1 MGCGY
6 TGRLQEINMISA
18 IVLAAGQSRR
28 MGSPKINLPWGM
40 KTVLGQVVGTL
51 LEAGLDEIILVTGAH
66 TVVGVD
72 EFVKQGVKLAYNPD
86 YTSGEM
92 LSSFQVGIQF
102 TALESQATLLAL
114 GDQPQM
120 ELAVVRAVVQV
131 YTARRPRILI
141 PSYQMRRGHPGVV
154 SRELWGEIL
163 SMTPP
168 ATLREF
174 LNAHANEI
182 AYLNVTTETVIQD
195 LDTPEDYERFRPR

>member
-1 MGCGY
+1 
-6 TGRLQEINMISA
+6 MISA

-28 MGSPKINLPWGM
+28 MGSPKINLPWGRR
-40 KTVLGQVVGTL
+40 TVLGQVVGTL

-66 TVVGVD
+66 PVVGVD
-72 EFVKQGVKLAYNPD
+72 EFLKQGVKLAYNPD
-86 YTSGEM
+86 YASGEM
-92 LSSFQVGIQF
+92 LSSFQVGLKS
-102 TALESQATLLAL
+102 AAVESQAALLAL

-120 ELAVVRAVVQV
+120 ELAVVREVLRA
-131 YTARRPRILI
+131 YTASRPRILI
-141 PSYQMRRGHPGVV
+141 PSCRMRRGHPGVV
-154 SRELWGEIL
+154 SRELWGEVL
-163 SMTPP
+163 SMKPP